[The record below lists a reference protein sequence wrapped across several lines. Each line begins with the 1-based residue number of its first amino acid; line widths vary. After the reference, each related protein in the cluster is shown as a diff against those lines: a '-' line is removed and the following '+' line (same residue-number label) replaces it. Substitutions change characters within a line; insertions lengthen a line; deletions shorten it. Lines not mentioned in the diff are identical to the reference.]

1 MMRTMLKS
9 KIHRATVTQADLHYV
24 GSVTIDEDLLDAA
37 DLLPGE
43 QVAIV
48 DVTNGARLETYVIPG
63 ERGTGVIGINGAAA
77 HLVHPGDLVI
87 MISYGVMDETEAK
100 SYIPKVVHVDGANRI
115 VELGGD
121 PSAPVPGARR
131 PAAQRPR
138 RPDPVTAGRAGRGR
152 AADRRHRQQPDR
164 PRHVRRRA
172 ADRLL
177 AGHHVRRAPPPTSC
191 GCSGA
196 GLLRDTEITGV
207 AACSTVPALL
217 PALRQLLDSLEVPVV
232 LIGPGVRTGVP
243 LHVDNPREVGADR
256 VVTALAAHELF
267 GRWPDGRG
275 RPVVV
280 VDFGTSTNV
289 DAVGPDGQFLGGAL
303 APGVEVSL
311 DALAT
316 RAAQL
321 RSVELTVPP
330 QAIGKNTVAA
340 LQSGL
345 VLGFAG
351 LVDGLVARIAAEIVA
366 QFGAAPVV
374 VATGGLAPLVVDSC
388 RSIGEREPDLTVHGL
403 RLAFERHQAA
413 VAFHAARRPPV
424 GSSPRE

>member
-1 MMRTMLKS
+1 VLLAVDIGNSQTVLATFDGNRRVGSWRVTTS
-9 KIHRATVTQADLHYV
+9 PRATAD
-24 GSVTIDEDLLDAA
+24 
-37 DLLPGE
+37 
-43 QVAIV
+43 
-48 DVTNGARLETYVIPG
+48 
-63 ERGTGVIGINGAAA
+63 
-77 HLVHPGDLVI
+77 
-87 MISYGVMDETEAK
+87 
-100 SYIPKVVHVDGANRI
+100 
-115 VELGGD
+115 ELRM
-121 PSAPVPGARR
+121 VWR
-131 PAAQRPR
+131 
-138 RPDPVTAGRAGRGR
+138 
-152 AADRRHRQQPDR
+152 
-164 PRHVRRRA
+164 
-172 ADRLL
+172 
-177 AGHHVRRAPPPTSC
+177 
-191 GCSGA
+191 

-217 PALRQLLDSLEVPVV
+217 PSLRELLDSLEVPVV

-256 VVTALAAHELF
+256 VVTALAAHEMF
-267 GRWPDGRG
+267 GRGPDGRG
-275 RPVVV
+275 RSVVV

-321 RSVELTVPP
+321 RSVELTCPP

-351 LVDGLVARIAAEIVA
+351 LVDGLVTRIAAEIAA

-374 VATGGLAPLVVDSC
+374 VATGGLAPVVVDSC
-388 RSIGEREPDLTVHGL
+388 RSIGECEPDLTVHGL
-403 RLAFERHQAA
+403 RLAFERQ
-413 VAFHAARRPPV
+413 HASDRSPASRRPA
-424 GSSPRE
+424 SP

>member
-1 MMRTMLKS
+1 VLLAVDVGNSQTVLATFDGAERIDSWRVTT
-9 KIHRATVTQADLHYV
+9 HARATAD
-24 GSVTIDEDLLDAA
+24 
-37 DLLPGE
+37 
-43 QVAIV
+43 
-48 DVTNGARLETYVIPG
+48 
-63 ERGTGVIGINGAAA
+63 
-77 HLVHPGDLVI
+77 
-87 MISYGVMDETEAK
+87 
-100 SYIPKVVHVDGANRI
+100 
-115 VELGGD
+115 ELRM
-121 PSAPVPGARR
+121 VWR
-131 PAAQRPR
+131 
-138 RPDPVTAGRAGRGR
+138 
-152 AADRRHRQQPDR
+152 
-164 PRHVRRRA
+164 
-172 ADRLL
+172 
-177 AGHHVRRAPPPTSC
+177 
-191 GCSGA
+191 
-196 GLLRDTEITGV
+196 GLLRDAEITGV

-217 PALRQLLDSLEVPVV
+217 PSLRQLLDSLDVPVV

-311 DALAT
+311 DALAS

-321 RSVELTVPP
+321 RSVELTCPP

-351 LVDGLVARIAAEIVA
+351 LVDGLVSRIAVEIVA
-366 QFGAAPVV
+366 SFGAAPVV
-374 VATGGLAPLVVDSC
+374 VATGGLAPVVVDSC
-388 RSIGEREPDLTVHGL
+388 RSIGEREPDLSVHGL
-403 RLAFERHQAA
+403 RLAFERQQAA
-413 VAFHAARRPPV
+413 GRRTA
-424 GSSPRE
+424 SP

>member
-1 MMRTMLKS
+1 MAILAVDVGNSQTVLATFDGDRRVDSWRVTTWP
-9 KIHRATVTQADLHYV
+9 RATAD
-24 GSVTIDEDLLDAA
+24 
-37 DLLPGE
+37 
-43 QVAIV
+43 
-48 DVTNGARLETYVIPG
+48 
-63 ERGTGVIGINGAAA
+63 
-77 HLVHPGDLVI
+77 
-87 MISYGVMDETEAK
+87 
-100 SYIPKVVHVDGANRI
+100 
-115 VELGGD
+115 EL
-121 PSAPVPGARR
+121 RM
-131 PAAQRPR
+131 
-138 RPDPVTAGRAGRGR
+138 TWRA
-152 AADRRHRQQPDR
+152 
-164 PRHVRRRA
+164 
-172 ADRLL
+172 
-177 AGHHVRRAPPPTSC
+177 
-191 GCSGA
+191 
-196 GLLRDTEITGV
+196 LLRDTEVTGV

-217 PALRQLLDSLEVPVV
+217 PSLRQLLDSLEVPVV

-267 GRWPDGRG
+267 GRGPDGRG

-289 DAVGPDGQFLGGAL
+289 DAIGPDGQFLGGAL

-321 RSVELTVPP
+321 RSVELTCPP

-351 LVDGLVARIAAEIVA
+351 LVDGLVSRIAAELVT
-366 QFGAAPVV
+366 QFGTAPVV
-374 VATGGLAPLVVDSC
+374 VATGGLAPVLVDSC
-388 RSIGEREPDLTVHGL
+388 RTIAEREPDLTVHGL

-413 VAFHAARRPPV
+413 ERHPTPERPARRL
-424 GSSPRE
+424 SR

>member
-1 MMRTMLKS
+1 VLLAVDIGNSQTVLATFDGPRRVGSWRVTTS
-9 KIHRATVTQADLHYV
+9 PRATAD
-24 GSVTIDEDLLDAA
+24 
-37 DLLPGE
+37 
-43 QVAIV
+43 
-48 DVTNGARLETYVIPG
+48 
-63 ERGTGVIGINGAAA
+63 
-77 HLVHPGDLVI
+77 
-87 MISYGVMDETEAK
+87 
-100 SYIPKVVHVDGANRI
+100 
-115 VELGGD
+115 ELRM
-121 PSAPVPGARR
+121 VW
-131 PAAQRPR
+131 Q
-138 RPDPVTAGRAGRGR
+138 
-152 AADRRHRQQPDR
+152 
-164 PRHVRRRA
+164 
-172 ADRLL
+172 
-177 AGHHVRRAPPPTSC
+177 
-191 GCSGA
+191 

-207 AACSTVPALL
+207 AACSTVPALM
-217 PALRQLLDSLEVPVV
+217 PSLRQLLDSLEVPVV

-321 RSVELTVPP
+321 RSVELTCPP

-351 LVDGLVARIAAEIVA
+351 LVDGLVDRIAAEIVT

-374 VATGGLAPLVVDSC
+374 VATGGLAPVVIDSC
-388 RSIGEREPDLTVHGL
+388 RSIAEREPDLTVHGL
-403 RLAFERHQAA
+403 RLAFERQQE
-413 VAFHAARRPPV
+413 HAPTRRTGAP
-424 GSSPRE
+424 

>member
-1 MMRTMLKS
+1 VLLAVDVGNSQTVLATFDGERRIGSWRVTT
-9 KIHRATVTQADLHYV
+9 HARAT
-24 GSVTIDEDLLDAA
+24 SDE
-37 DLLPGE
+37 
-43 QVAIV
+43 I
-48 DVTNGARLETYVIPG
+48 
-63 ERGTGVIGINGAAA
+63 
-77 HLVHPGDLVI
+77 
-87 MISYGVMDETEAK
+87 
-100 SYIPKVVHVDGANRI
+100 
-115 VELGGD
+115 
-121 PSAPVPGARR
+121 
-131 PAAQRPR
+131 
-138 RPDPVTAGRAGRGR
+138 
-152 AADRRHRQQPDR
+152 
-164 PRHVRRRA
+164 
-172 ADRLL
+172 RLL
-177 AGHHVRRAPPPTSC
+177 WR
-191 GCSGA
+191 

-217 PALRQLLDSLEVPVV
+217 PALRALLDSLDVPVV

-267 GRWPDGRG
+267 GRRPDGRG

-311 DALAT
+311 EALAN

-321 RSVELTVPP
+321 RSVELTVPA

-351 LVDGLVARIAAEIVA
+351 LVDGLVGRIAAELVG

-374 VATGGLAPLVVDSC
+374 VGTGGLAPLVADSC

-403 RLAFERHQAA
+403 RLAFERQQAA
-413 VAFHAARRPPV
+413 GRRPGP
-424 GSSPRE
+424 P

>member
-1 MMRTMLKS
+1 VLLTVDVGNSQTVLATFDGDRRVDCWRVTTQA
-9 KIHRATVTQADLHYV
+9 RATADELHM
-24 GSVTIDEDLLDAA
+24 LW
-37 DLLPGE
+37 
-43 QVAIV
+43 
-48 DVTNGARLETYVIPG
+48 R
-63 ERGTGVIGINGAAA
+63 
-77 HLVHPGDLVI
+77 
-87 MISYGVMDETEAK
+87 
-100 SYIPKVVHVDGANRI
+100 
-115 VELGGD
+115 
-121 PSAPVPGARR
+121 
-131 PAAQRPR
+131 
-138 RPDPVTAGRAGRGR
+138 
-152 AADRRHRQQPDR
+152 
-164 PRHVRRRA
+164 
-172 ADRLL
+172 
-177 AGHHVRRAPPPTSC
+177 
-191 GCSGA
+191 
-196 GLLRDTEITGV
+196 GLLRDTEVTGV

-217 PALRQLLDSLEVPVV
+217 PALRQLLDRLHVPVT

-256 VVTALAAHELF
+256 VVTALAAHELY
-267 GRWPDGRG
+267 GRRPDGSG

-321 RSVELTVPP
+321 RSVELSVPTH
-330 QAIGKNTVAA
+330 AIGKNTVAA

-351 LVDGLVARIAAEIVA
+351 LVDGLVARIAGELVA

-374 VATGGLAPLVVDSC
+374 VATGGLHPLLVDSC

-403 RLAFERHQAA
+403 RLAFERHQASTGA
-413 VAFHAARRPPV
+413 SGGGTPSTRP
-424 GSSPRE
+424 

>member
-1 MMRTMLKS
+1 MLLTVDVGNTQTVLATFDGEKRVGCWRVTTS
-9 KIHRATVTQADLHYV
+9 SRATAD
-24 GSVTIDEDLLDAA
+24 
-37 DLLPGE
+37 
-43 QVAIV
+43 
-48 DVTNGARLETYVIPG
+48 
-63 ERGTGVIGINGAAA
+63 
-77 HLVHPGDLVI
+77 
-87 MISYGVMDETEAK
+87 
-100 SYIPKVVHVDGANRI
+100 
-115 VELGGD
+115 EL
-121 PSAPVPGARR
+121 RMLWR
-131 PAAQRPR
+131 
-138 RPDPVTAGRAGRGR
+138 
-152 AADRRHRQQPDR
+152 
-164 PRHVRRRA
+164 
-172 ADRLL
+172 
-177 AGHHVRRAPPPTSC
+177 
-191 GCSGA
+191 
-196 GLLRDTEITGV
+196 GLLRDTEVTGV

-243 LHVDNPREVGADR
+243 LHVDNPREVGSDR

-267 GRWPDGRG
+267 GRRPDGRG
-275 RPVVV
+275 RPVIV

-289 DAVGPDGQFLGGAL
+289 DAIGPEGQFLGGAL

-311 DALAT
+311 EALAN

-366 QFGAAPVV
+366 QFDAAPVV

-388 RSIGEREPDLTVHGL
+388 RSISEREPDLTVHGL
-403 RLAFERHQAA
+403 RLAFGRQQAA
-413 VAFHAARRPPV
+413 GRKPA
-424 GSSPRE
+424 SP